1 MNQKSFISTDNYIQ
15 PTDSTIFSYK
25 RGFFAELL
33 LINDFLMN
41 DSLGKNARFN
51 KSLDLKNSSL
61 VGYFKK
67 IKILFL
73 STLYALIKLL
83 TINGV

>member
-1 MNQKSFISTDNYIQ
+1 MIRWERMN
-15 PTDSTIFSYK
+15 
-25 RGFFAELL
+25 LL
-33 LINDFLMN
+33 L
-41 DSLGKNARFN
+41 SLLFFSALTKILNEVQLNARFN

-73 STLYALIKLL
+73 STLYAVIKLL